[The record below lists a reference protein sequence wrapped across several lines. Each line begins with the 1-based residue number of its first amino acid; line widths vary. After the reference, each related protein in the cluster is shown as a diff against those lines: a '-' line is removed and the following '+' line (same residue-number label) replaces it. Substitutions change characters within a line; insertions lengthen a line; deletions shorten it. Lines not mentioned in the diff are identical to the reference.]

1 MDYYEVLGVA
11 KNATKEDIKKA
22 YRKLAHKYHPD
33 NRNTGN
39 DGEFKKVSEAYQVLS
54 DDKKR
59 AEYDTY
65 GRTFDGGMG
74 GGGGQGF
81 GGFDFSNFAGAGGQG
96 FEFDFGDI
104 FENFFGGQRGGRKS
118 KRGRD
123 IAVDLSI
130 SFEEAAFG
138 AERKILISKVSF
150 CDDCGG
156 SGAEKDS
163 EMEKCSACQGA
174 GRVHEIRKTVLGSIN
189 TARECAK
196 CGGRGN
202 VASVKC
208 KKCKGHGVEKRS
220 EEITV
225 KVPSGINDGE
235 VINMSGMGEAVSGG
249 VAGDLYIKVN
259 VKKHQIFT
267 RRGEDL
273 LMDLDIKVSE
283 ALLGTEKDVMTLDGA
298 IKLKIPAGIDSGE
311 VLRVRGKGIVS
322 SRGLGGKTRGDL
334 LIKVSVRTPKK
345 LSRKAKGIIESLK
358 EEGI

>member
-1 MDYYEVLGVA
+1 MDYYNVLGVT

-39 DGEFKKVSEAYQVLS
+39 DSEFKKVSEAYQILS

-74 GGGGQGF
+74 GGGQGF
-81 GGFDFSNFAGAGGQG
+81 SGFDFNGASGQG

-104 FENFFGGQRGGRKS
+104 FENFFGGQRGGGGRRA

-123 IAVDLSI
+123 IAVDLEI

-156 SGAEKDS
+156 SGAEKNS
-163 EMEKCSACQGA
+163 ELEKCVACQGA
-174 GRVHEIRKTVLGSIN
+174 GRVHEVRKTILGSIS
-189 TARECAK
+189 TMRECSK
-196 CGGRGN
+196 CGGLGSI
-202 VASVKC
+202 ASAKC
-208 KKCKGHGVEKRS
+208 KHCKGHGVEKRS
-220 EEITV
+220 EEIVV
-225 KVPSGINDGE
+225 KVPSGRNDGE
-235 VINMSGMGEAVSGG
+235 VINMSGMGEAAQGG
-249 VAGDLYIKVN
+249 IAGDLYIKVN

-267 RRGEDL
+267 RRGDDL
-273 LMDLDIKVSE
+273 IMDLDIKVSE

-311 VLRVRGKGIVS
+311 VLKVRGKGIVS
-322 SRGLGGKTRGDL
+322 IRNMTGKSRGDL
-334 LIKVSVRTPKK
+334 LIKIKVRTPKK
-345 LSRKAKGIIESLK
+345 LSKKAKAIIESLK